1 MIARARHLHD
11 DRLVDCYVTE
21 RHGEALDPPVAEHLS
36 DCPSCSA
43 RYLELAQFLDG
54 LREEGD
60 AEADALF
67 TPERLRAQH
76 QQIARRLEAIARP
89 ARVISFPRR
98 LVRRTISASTSRM
111 APRWVAAT
119 AAAGL
124 FVGVALGAG
133 YEWGAHAR
141 SVSARS
147 ARPSLAADAGRST
160 RVAPVTARGDSASD
174 LADDVFLSELEIALE
189 RHHTRELQAFDA
201 FTPHVREVRDQTR

>member
-1 MIARARHLHD
+1 MIARPRHLHD
-11 DRLVDCYVTE
+11 DRLVDCYVAE
-21 RHGEALDPPVAEHLS
+21 RHGDSLDPPVSEHLS

-43 RYLELAQFLDG
+43 RYASLTQFLDA
-54 LREEGD
+54 LRAEGD

-76 QQIARRLEAIARP
+76 QDIVRRLEAVARP
-89 ARVISFPRR
+89 ARIISFPRQ
-98 LVRRTISASTSRM
+98 LVRRTITASTSRM

-141 SVSARS
+141 GASARS
-147 ARPSLAADAGRST
+147 TLHAADADAGAVRA
-160 RVAPVTARGDSASD
+160 APVTARGSSASD
-174 LADDVFLSELEIALE
+174 LSDDVFLSELEIALE
-189 RHHTRELQAFDA
+189 RPHTRELQAFDA
-201 FTPHVREVRDQTR
+201 FTPHVRPIRDESQ

>member
-21 RHGEALDPPVAEHLS
+21 RHGDALDPPIAEHLS
-36 DCPSCSA
+36 DCQSCGA
-43 RYLELAQFLDG
+43 RYLALAQLLDT
-54 LREEGD
+54 LRAEGD

-76 QQIARRLEAIARP
+76 QQIARRLEGVARP

-98 LVRRTISASTSRM
+98 LVRRTMTASTSRM

-133 YEWGAHAR
+133 YEWGAHAWTAR
-141 SVSARS
+141 QRLAAEAGAARS
-147 ARPSLAADAGRST
+147 A
-160 RVAPVTARGDSASD
+160 RVAPVTARGASTPEV
-174 LADDVFLSELEIALE
+174 ADDVFLSELEMALE
-189 RHHTRELQAFDA
+189 QPHTRELQAFDA
-201 FTPHVREVRDQTR
+201 FTPHVREIRDQSR